1 MPMPPAYE
9 DRAAAFYERYEAI
22 SAHDIQALLARW
34 IPKGKPR
41 PGARMRLGARRALH
55 GRLGRL
61 R

>member
-34 IPKGKPR
+34 IPKGSR
-41 PGARMRLGARRALH
+41 VLELGCGSGRDARFMAG
-55 GRLGRL
+55 LGRL